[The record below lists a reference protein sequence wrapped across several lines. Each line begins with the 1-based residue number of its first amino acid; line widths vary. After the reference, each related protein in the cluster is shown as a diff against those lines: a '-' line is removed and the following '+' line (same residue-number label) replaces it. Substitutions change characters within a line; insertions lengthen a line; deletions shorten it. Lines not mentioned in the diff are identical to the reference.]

1 VKCKRNLSSLLFC
14 LCKSNSI
21 FYRLTPPYIR
31 KSRDKVKA
39 AITKKE
45 EQSQQMATKIQE
57 MQSAMQ
63 RAAVEAAKAVAAGQS

>member
-1 VKCKRNLSSLLFC
+1 LPLQIKQH
-14 LCKSNSI
+14 